1 MIFLKIIFFSCLFL
15 ILHSYL
21 FYPFTLLLIDKIR
34 KKANPSKLLT
44 EEELPFIST
53 ITSVYNEDKIIHDKI
68 KSLTE
73 SDYPREKLKIYVG
86 SDASS
91 DRSDQILAELQ
102 KNIPLIQFVKFEK
115 RRGKTSVINDLM
127 QCAAEHKKV
136 DQDHVFV
143 FTDANVILKKDTL
156 RRLAEKFT
164 SPEIGLVDSRIIP
177 KSSGY
182 EGVAEAESRYIGLET
197 HIKHLEGKLW
207 GMMMG
212 AFGGCFAVRSNYAT
226 LIPSRMITDDFYL
239 SMHVL
244 KKGGKCISALDAIC
258 LEGIPGEIREEFRRK
273 ARISS
278 GNFQSLREFH
288 SFIYTL
294 PVTRAYAFISHKV
307 LRWVGPFLLLAIWMI
322 SLFLALYLPHPQSI
336 FYASVFGTFLII
348 PCVDWI
354 LSRVNIHITILR
366 AVRYFLFMNIAL
378 LLGFVKYLR
387 GIKHSIW
394 EPPKRNNLS

>member
-143 FTDANVILKKDTL
+143 FTDANVILRKDTL

-207 GMMMG
+207 GMMM
-212 AFGGCFAVRSNYAT
+212 
-226 LIPSRMITDDFYL
+226 
-239 SMHVL
+239 VL
-244 KKGGKCISALDAIC
+244 
-258 LEGIPGEIREEFRRK
+258 
-273 ARISS
+273 
-278 GNFQSLREFH
+278 
-288 SFIYTL
+288 
-294 PVTRAYAFISHKV
+294 
-307 LRWVGPFLLLAIWMI
+307 
-322 SLFLALYLPHPQSI
+322 
-336 FYASVFGTFLII
+336 GTFLII